1 MLLVSL
7 RCYTSIYDGFIFVYK
22 LFSIHHWR
30 PALLSLE
37 PSNSSVWIDA
47 AGIGYPKILS
57 EFPAELEPSFQFT
70 FTCFLQQPPTLLSIS
85 FSAAKHVAHITTP
98 WFLGSTYLGWEKMY
112 NMCCHIS
119 TQTPLLSFN
128 AILRCLSSPDCQKNF
143 RPRGEVASSWN
154 LSLWQSQ
161 LKSWVGLSRAHWT
174 GKSVGASRMS
184 NRLQTYRTCPSKK
197 QQKCAMK
204 GEGSTKQNQ
213 LRILRFGWVF
223 WTAWIFLFSFL
234 QEKIENLC
242 FLDTWGKKLFLSF
255 YKGMGRCPAQTKNC
269 FFLYLWNKSNYSH
282 LYKYKSVIL
291 KQNMLKNLR
300 STGQPWLWG

>member
-1 MLLVSL
+1 METLLDFRWCVVK
-7 RCYTSIYDGFIFVYK
+7 IKQMVDMVVFVYK

-70 FTCFLQQPPTLLSIS
+70 FTCFLQPASHLTIYFLLCCKTCSSYHDAPILGQHIFRLGKNVQPVLSY
-85 FSAAKHVAHITTP
+85 FYPSAQSWGAYPALTVKRIFGPA
-98 WFLGSTYLGWEKMY
+98 
-112 NMCCHIS
+112 
-119 TQTPLLSFN
+119 
-128 AILRCLSSPDCQKNF
+128 
-143 RPRGEVASSWN
+143 GEVASSWN

-213 LRILRFGWVF
+213 LRILRFGWVSGCF
-223 WTAWIFLFSFL
+223 GQIGMFCLVFNKKKLKIYVFLTHE
-234 QEKIENLC
+234 EKSC
-242 FLDTWGKKLFLSF
+242 FLVFTRGWVGARPKL
-255 YKGMGRCPAQTKNC
+255 RIV
-269 FFLYLWNKSNYSH
+269 FFFFCGTRPIIR
-282 LYKYKSVIL
+282 IL
-291 KQNMLKNLR
+291 INISLKNLR